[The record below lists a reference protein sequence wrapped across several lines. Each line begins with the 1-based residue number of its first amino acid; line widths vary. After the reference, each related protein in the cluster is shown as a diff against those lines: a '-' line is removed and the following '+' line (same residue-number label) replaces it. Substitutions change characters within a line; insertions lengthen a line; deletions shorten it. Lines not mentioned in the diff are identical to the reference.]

1 MGYSVITDTPNRQ
14 QRASNEAVEMSMSY
28 PDPTS
33 RSAEL
38 SRRAKNVYPGGTTRG
53 QTYYAPYPVYV
64 AHAEGC
70 RVTDVDGVSRIDFL
84 NNYTVQLFGHSHP
97 DIVAAVQDQAARGMC
112 FTMPSELDIELAEMI
127 LARAASFDHLR
138 FTTTGTEA
146 VMHAVKGARAYT
158 GKTKIAKCEGVYHG
172 AYDYAEVSLD
182 SDPQMWGQENPRAVG
197 HTHGVPEGVTRDV
210 VVLPFNDV
218 AASKRILEDHA
229 DDLAAILLDA
239 VPSRCG
245 GIPISAEYAEMLK
258 SFTRAQNAV
267 LILDEV
273 ITWRLDYG
281 GAQTLYGIAPD
292 MTTMGKVVGGG
303 MPIGVVAGRE
313 EVMRVFDSS
322 AGKAL
327 CSHSGTFAGNPVSMA
342 AGIAAMKL
350 LTPEAIERLNNLG
363 ERARESLREAFRL
376 ADVDGQVTGE
386 GSLVLMHFST
396 EPLGDYR
403 ATWRAHT
410 ERRAEMLV
418 DLFRRLLNRGILFS
432 TWGLGCL
439 STPMGEAEV
448 DHLAEAVLDSLKE
461 IKQESR
467 KALVS

>member
-1 MGYSVITDTPNRQ
+1 MN
-14 QRASNEAVEMSMSY
+14 MSY

-53 QTYYAPYPVYV
+53 QTYYAPYPIYA

-70 RVTDVDGVSRIDFL
+70 RVTDVDGVARIDFV

-97 DIVAAVQDQAARGMC
+97 DIVAAVQAQAARGMC
-112 FTMPSELDIELAEMI
+112 FTMPSELDIELAEMV
-127 LARAASFDHLR
+127 LARAASFDQLR
-138 FTTTGTEA
+138 FTNTGTEA
-146 VMHAVKGARAYT
+146 VMHAIKGARAYT
-158 GKTKIAKCEGVYHG
+158 GKPKIAKCEGVYHG
-172 AYDYAEVSLD
+172 AYDVAEVSLD
-182 SDPQMWGQENPRAVG
+182 SDPQVWGQQKPQAVG
-197 HTHGVPEGVTRDV
+197 HTHGAPEGVTRDV

-218 AASKRILEDHA
+218 AASKQILEENA
-229 DDLAAILLDA
+229 DALAGVLLDA

-245 GIPISAEYAEMLK
+245 GIPVTADYIKMLK
-258 SFTRAQNAV
+258 SFTRANDAV

-273 ITWRLDYG
+273 VTWRLDYG
-281 GAQTLYGIAPD
+281 GAQTRYGIEPD
-292 MTTMGKVVGGG
+292 MTTMGKVIGGG

-313 EVMRVFDSS
+313 DVMRVYDSS

-350 LTPEAIERLNNLG
+350 LTVEATERLNQLG

-386 GSLVLMHFST
+386 GSLILMHFSS

-418 DLFRRLLNRGILFS
+418 DLFRRLLNCGILFS

-439 STPMGEAEV
+439 STPMGQAEI
-448 DHLAEAVLDSLKE
+448 DHLADAVLASLREMKE
-461 IKQESR
+461 ENG
-467 KALVS
+467 KALAS

>member
-1 MGYSVITDTPNRQ
+1 
-14 QRASNEAVEMSMSY
+14 MSY

-53 QTYYAPYPVYV
+53 QTYYAPYPIYA

-70 RVTDVDGVSRIDFL
+70 RVTDVDGVARIDFV

-97 DIVAAVQDQAARGMC
+97 DIVAAVQAQAARGMC
-112 FTMPSELDIELAEMI
+112 FTMPSELDIELAEMV
-127 LARAASFDHLR
+127 LARAASFDQLR
-138 FTTTGTEA
+138 FTNTGTEA
-146 VMHAVKGARAYT
+146 VMHAIKGARAYT
-158 GKTKIAKCEGVYHG
+158 GKPKIAKCEGVYHG
-172 AYDYAEVSLD
+172 AYDVAEVSLD
-182 SDPQMWGQENPRAVG
+182 SDPQVWGQQKPQAVG
-197 HTHGVPEGVTRDV
+197 HTHGAPEGVTRDV

-218 AASKRILEDHA
+218 AASKRILEDNA
-229 DDLAAILLDA
+229 DALAGILLDA

-245 GIPISAEYAEMLK
+245 GIPVTADYIKMLK
-258 SFTRAQNAV
+258 SFTRANDAV

-273 ITWRLDYG
+273 VTWRLDYG
-281 GAQTLYGIAPD
+281 GAQTRYGIEPD
-292 MTTMGKVVGGG
+292 MTTMGKVIGGG

-313 EVMRVFDSS
+313 DVMRVYDSS

-350 LTPEAIERLNNLG
+350 LTVEATERLNQLG

-386 GSLVLMHFST
+386 GSLILMHFSS

-418 DLFRRLLNRGILFS
+418 DLFRRLLNCGILFS

-439 STPMGEAEV
+439 STPMGQAEI
-448 DHLAEAVLDSLKE
+448 DHLADAVLASLREMKE
-461 IKQESR
+461 ENG
-467 KALVS
+467 KALAS

>member
-1 MGYSVITDTPNRQ
+1 
-14 QRASNEAVEMSMSY
+14 MSMSY
-28 PDPTS
+28 PDSTA

-38 SRRAKNVYPGGTTRG
+38 SRRAKNIYPGGTTRG
-53 QTYYAPYPVYV
+53 QTYYKPYPIYA

-70 RVTDVDGVSRIDFL
+70 RVTDVDGVARIDFV

-138 FTTTGTEA
+138 FTNTGTEA

-158 GKTKIAKCEGVYHG
+158 GKPKIAKCEGVYHG

-182 SDPQMWGQENPRAVG
+182 SNPQVWGQKKPKAVG
-197 HTHGVPEGVTRDV
+197 HTHGAPEGVMRDV

-218 AASKRILEDHA
+218 AASKQILEENA
-229 DDLAAILLDA
+229 DALAGILLDA

-245 GIPISAEYAEMLK
+245 GIPASADYIKMLK
-258 SFTRAQNAV
+258 SFTRVHDAV

-273 ITWRLDYG
+273 VTWRLDYG
-281 GAQTLYGIAPD
+281 GAQTRYGIEPD
-292 MTTMGKVVGGG
+292 MTTMGKVIGGG

-313 EVMRVFDSS
+313 EIMRVYDSS

-350 LTPEAIERLNNLG
+350 LTVAATDRLNQLG

-376 ADVDGQVTGE
+376 ADVEGQVTGE
-386 GSLVLMHFST
+386 GSLILMHFST

-410 ERRAEMLV
+410 ERRAEMLA

-439 STPMGEAEV
+439 STPMEQAEI
-448 DHLAEAVLDSLKE
+448 DHLADAVLASLRE
-461 IKQESR
+461 IKEENR

>member
-1 MGYSVITDTPNRQ
+1 MNI
-14 QRASNEAVEMSMSY
+14 SY

-53 QTYYAPYPVYV
+53 QTYYAPYPIYA

-70 RVTDVDGVSRIDFL
+70 RVTDVDGVARIDFV

-97 DIVAAVQDQAARGMC
+97 DIVAAVQAQAARGMC
-112 FTMPSELDIELAEMI
+112 FTMPSELDIELAEMV
-127 LARAASFDHLR
+127 LARAASFDQLR
-138 FTTTGTEA
+138 FTNTGTEA
-146 VMHAVKGARAYT
+146 VMHAIKGARAYT
-158 GKTKIAKCEGVYHG
+158 GKPKIAKCEGVYHG
-172 AYDYAEVSLD
+172 AYDVAEVSLD
-182 SDPQMWGQENPRAVG
+182 SDPQVWGQQKPQAVG
-197 HTHGVPEGVTRDV
+197 HTHGAPEGVTRDV

-218 AASKRILEDHA
+218 AASKQILEENA
-229 DDLAAILLDA
+229 DALAGVLLDA

-245 GIPISAEYAEMLK
+245 GIPVTADYIKMLK
-258 SFTRAQNAV
+258 SFTRANDAV

-273 ITWRLDYG
+273 VTWRLDYG
-281 GAQTLYGIAPD
+281 GAQTRYGIEPD
-292 MTTMGKVVGGG
+292 MTTMGKVIGGG

-313 EVMRVFDSS
+313 DVMRVYDSS

-350 LTPEAIERLNNLG
+350 LTVEATERLNQLG

-386 GSLVLMHFST
+386 GSLILMHFSS

-418 DLFRRLLNRGILFS
+418 DLFRRLLNCGILFS

-439 STPMGEAEV
+439 STPMGQAEI
-448 DHLAEAVLDSLKE
+448 DHLADAVLASLREMKE
-461 IKQESR
+461 ENG
-467 KALVS
+467 KALAS

>member
-1 MGYSVITDTPNRQ
+1 MT
-14 QRASNEAVEMSMSY
+14 MFY
-28 PDPTS
+28 PDLTS

-38 SRRAKNVYPGGTTRG
+38 SRRATNVYPGGTTRG
-53 QTYYAPYPVYV
+53 QTYYAPYPIYA

-70 RVTDVDGVSRIDFL
+70 RVTDVDGVTRIDFL

-97 DIVAAVQDQAARGMC
+97 DIVAAVQAQAARGMC
-112 FTMPSELDIELAEMI
+112 FTMPSELDIELAEMV

-138 FTTTGTEA
+138 FTNTGTEA
-146 VMHAVKGARAYT
+146 VMHAIKGARAYT
-158 GKTKIAKCEGVYHG
+158 GKPKIAKCEGVYHG

-182 SDPQMWGQENPRAVG
+182 SDPQVWGQQRPQSIG

-218 AASKRILEDHA
+218 AASKRILEDNA
-229 DDLAAILLDA
+229 DALAGILLDA

-245 GIPISAEYAEMLK
+245 GIPVSADYIKMLK
-258 SFTRAQNAV
+258 SFTRAHDAL

-273 ITWRLDYG
+273 VTWRLDYG
-281 GAQTLYGIAPD
+281 GAQTRYGIEPD
-292 MTTMGKVVGGG
+292 MTTMGKVIGGG
-303 MPIGVVAGRE
+303 MPIGIVAGRE
-313 EVMRVFDSS
+313 DVMRVFDSS

-327 CSHSGTFAGNPVSMA
+327 SSHSGTFAGNPISMA

-350 LTPEAIERLNNLG
+350 LTVEATDRLNQLG
-363 ERARESLREAFRL
+363 ENARESLREAFRL
-376 ADVDGQVTGE
+376 ADMDGQVTGE
-386 GSLVLMHFST
+386 GSLILLHFST

-410 ERRAEMLV
+410 ERRAEMMV

-439 STPMGEAEV
+439 STPMEQAEI
-448 DHLAEAVLDSLKE
+448 DHLADAVLASLREMKE
-461 IKQESR
+461 ENR
-467 KALVS
+467 KALIS

>member
-1 MGYSVITDTPNRQ
+1 
-14 QRASNEAVEMSMSY
+14 MSY

-53 QTYYAPYPVYV
+53 QTYYAPYPIYA

-70 RVTDVDGVSRIDFL
+70 RVTDVDGVARIDFV

-97 DIVAAVQDQAARGMC
+97 DIVAAVQAQAARGMC
-112 FTMPSELDIELAEMI
+112 FTMPSELDIELAEMV
-127 LARAASFDHLR
+127 LARAASFDQLR
-138 FTTTGTEA
+138 FTNTGTEA
-146 VMHAVKGARAYT
+146 VMHAIKGARAYT
-158 GKTKIAKCEGVYHG
+158 GKPKIAKCEGVYHG
-172 AYDYAEVSLD
+172 AYDVAEVSLD
-182 SDPQMWGQENPRAVG
+182 SDPQVWGQQKPQAVG
-197 HTHGVPEGVTRDV
+197 HTHGAPEGVTRDV

-218 AASKRILEDHA
+218 AASKQILEENA
-229 DDLAAILLDA
+229 DALAGVLLDA

-245 GIPISAEYAEMLK
+245 GIPVTADYIKMLK
-258 SFTRAQNAV
+258 SFTRANDAV

-273 ITWRLDYG
+273 VTWRLDYG
-281 GAQTLYGIAPD
+281 GAQTRYGIEPD
-292 MTTMGKVVGGG
+292 MTTMGKVIGGG

-313 EVMRVFDSS
+313 DVMRVYDSS

-350 LTPEAIERLNNLG
+350 LTVEATERLNQLG

-386 GSLVLMHFST
+386 GSLILMHFSS

-418 DLFRRLLNRGILFS
+418 DLFRRLLNCGILFS

-439 STPMGEAEV
+439 STPMGQAEI
-448 DHLAEAVLDSLKE
+448 DHLADAVLASLREMKE
-461 IKQESR
+461 ENG
-467 KALVS
+467 KALAS

>member
-1 MGYSVITDTPNRQ
+1 
-14 QRASNEAVEMSMSY
+14 MSMSY

-38 SRRAKNVYPGGTTRG
+38 SRRAQNVYPGGTTRG
-53 QTYYAPYPVYV
+53 QTYYEPYPVYA

-70 RVTDVDGVSRIDFL
+70 RVIDVDGVSRIDFV

-97 DIVAAVQDQAARGMC
+97 DIVAAVQAQAARAMC
-112 FTMPSELDIELAEMI
+112 FTMPSELDIELAEMV
-127 LARAASFDHLR
+127 LARATSFDHLR
-138 FTTTGTEA
+138 FTNTGTEA

-158 GKTKIAKCEGVYHG
+158 GKPKIAKCEGVYHG

-182 SDPQMWGQENPRAVG
+182 SDPQVWGQKTPQAVG

-210 VVLPFNDV
+210 VVMPFNDV
-218 AASKRILEDHA
+218 VASKRILEDNA
-229 DDLAAILLDA
+229 DDLAGVLIDA
-239 VPSRCG
+239 MPSRCG
-245 GIPISAEYAEMLK
+245 GIPISAEYAAMLK
-258 SFTRAQNAV
+258 SFTRAHDRV

-273 ITWRLDYG
+273 VTWRLDYG
-281 GAQTLYGIAPD
+281 GAQTLYGIEPD
-292 MTTMGKVVGGG
+292 MTTMGKVIGGG

-327 CSHSGTFAGNPVSMA
+327 CSHSGTFTGNPVSMA

-350 LTPEAIERLNNLG
+350 LTPEAIERLNGLG
-363 ERARESLREAFRL
+363 ERARDGLREAFRL
-376 ADVDGQVTGE
+376 ADIDGQITGE
-386 GSLVLMHFST
+386 GSMILMHFSS

-410 ERRAEMLV
+410 ERRAEMLE
-418 DLFRRLLNRGILFS
+418 DLFHRLLNRGVLFS

-448 DHLAEAVLDSLKE
+448 DQLAEAVLDSLKE
-461 IKQESR
+461 MKQENG
-467 KALVS
+467 KALAS

>member
-1 MGYSVITDTPNRQ
+1 
-14 QRASNEAVEMSMSY
+14 MSTSY

-64 AHAEGC
+64 AHADGC
-70 RVTDVDGVSRIDFL
+70 RVTDVDGIERIDFL

-97 DIVAAVQDQAARGMC
+97 DIVVAVQAQAARGMC

-127 LARAASFDHLR
+127 IARSPAFDHLR
-138 FTTTGTEA
+138 FTNTGTEA

-158 GKTKIAKCEGVYHG
+158 GKPKIAKCEGVYHG

-182 SDPQMWGQENPRAVG
+182 SDPQVWGQDAPRAVG
-197 HTHGVPEGVTRDV
+197 HTHGVPEGVTSDV

-218 AASKRILEDHA
+218 AESRRLLERHA
-229 DDLAAILLDA
+229 GDLAGILLDA

-245 GIPISAEYAEMLK
+245 GIPVSSDYVNILQA
-258 SFTRAQNAV
+258 FTRAHDAV

-273 ITWRLDYG
+273 ITWRLHHG
-281 GAQTLYGIAPD
+281 GAQTLYGIEPD
-292 MTTMGKVVGGG
+292 MTTLGKVIGGG
-303 MPIGVVAGRE
+303 MPIGAVVGRE

-350 LTPEAIERLNNLG
+350 LTPDAIQRLNELG
-363 ERARESLREAFRL
+363 ARARTGLAEAFRL

-386 GSLVLMHFST
+386 GSLVLIHFSS

-410 ERRAEMLV
+410 ERRAEMLE

-448 DHLAEAVLDSLKE
+448 DHLAESVLDSLKE
-461 IKQESR
+461 MKEEYG
-467 KALVS
+467 KAMAS